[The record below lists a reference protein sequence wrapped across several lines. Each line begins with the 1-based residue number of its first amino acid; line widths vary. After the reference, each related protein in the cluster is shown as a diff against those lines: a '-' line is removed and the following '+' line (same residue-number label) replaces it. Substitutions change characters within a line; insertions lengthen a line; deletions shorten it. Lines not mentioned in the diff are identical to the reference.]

1 MRNIAN
7 EDANSSIFCHVGF
20 FFFFVLSYLNVL
32 PSLIGVLCL
41 SPSELLQ
48 SVGSTA
54 DGADSFFTTQSSKTS
69 KDYPMGFANFASVS
83 VVYLL

>member
-1 MRNIAN
+1 MRNISN

-20 FFFFVLSYLNVL
+20 FLYILSYLNVL
-32 PSLIGVLCL
+32 PSLIGL

-54 DGADSFFTTQSSKTS
+54 DCADSFFTTQSSKTS

>member
-1 MRNIAN
+1 MRNISN
-7 EDANSSIFCHVGF
+7 EDANSIIFCHVGF
-20 FFFFVLSYLNVL
+20 FLYIYISYLNVL
-32 PSLIGVLCL
+32 PSLIGVLGL

-54 DGADSFFTTQSSKTS
+54 DGVDSFVTTQSSKTS

>member
-1 MRNIAN
+1 MKMLTA
-7 EDANSSIFCHVGF
+7 AFSVMLGF
-20 FFFFVLSYLNVL
+20 LYILSYLNVL
-32 PSLIGVLCL
+32 PSLIGL

>member
-1 MRNIAN
+1 MKMLTA
-7 EDANSSIFCHVGF
+7 AFSVMLGF
-20 FFFFVLSYLNVL
+20 FIYIYICIYIFSYLNVL
-32 PSLIGVLCL
+32 PSLIGVLGL

-54 DGADSFFTTQSSKTS
+54 DGVDSFVTTQSSKTS